1 MNGMKALSAVAIAL
15 LLFFSLLFS
24 LTATAQSLGG
34 SPASM
39 NRQQN
44 QALLH
49 DFTFMESA
57 ASIGRFVAADLIIE
71 LKGNRNYDLHEVSYP
86 YGRPA
91 VKLFVERLSEQ
102 FRTACGETLTVTSLT
117 RPLNEQ
123 PTNAHD
129 ESVHPTGMAVDL
141 RVPGGAR
148 CRDWLNSVLLSLEG
162 TGVLEATRERSPA
175 HYHIAI
181 FPEQY
186 ERYVRN
192 LRSDIREYIVL
203 RGDALERIA
212 RRTGTTVSA
221 LTSAN
226 GLGGDRIYP
235 GQVLRLPN

>member
-1 MNGMKALSAVAIAL
+1 
-15 LLFFSLLFS
+15 
-24 LTATAQSLGG
+24 
-34 SPASM
+34 M
-39 NRQQN
+39 NRQQS

-57 ASIGRFVAADLIIE
+57 ARIDRFVGTELIVE
-71 LKGNRNYDLHEVSYP
+71 LQGNVNYDLHEVSYP
-86 YGRPA
+86 YARPA
-91 VKLFVERLSEQ
+91 VKLFVDRLSEQ
-102 FRTACGETLTVTSLT
+102 FRSACGETLTITSLT
-117 RPLNEQ
+117 RPLDEQ

-141 RVPGGAR
+141 RVPGSAR
-148 CRDWLNSVLLSLEG
+148 CREWLNSVLLSLEA

-203 RGDALERIA
+203 SGDALARIA

-226 GLGGDRIYP
+226 GLAGDRIYP
-235 GQVLRLPN
+235 GQVLRIPN